1 MGKATKV
8 VHKVK
13 DPELLSD
20 ASDNARIMLRGYGV
34 RPLDRSPFALKDG
47 DKIKE
52 KMKKANK
59 SAEFVLSYDGRKVDY
74 FVRVGS
80 DAWPLFGFDL
90 SAETDMS
97 LRRQWMVKLNKE
109 TAIVTAADIAA
120 FDKVNPTPADPKEIK
135 ELEEKIAVTQSIIK
149 SELDVKNWY
158 AKKYADFDW
167 QQRRLDFLPWA
178 KKQGFEAYAQF
189 MVGVTDGFQDYAM
202 MKTHVLKGAN
212 LPVKLKPDTRAKMEK
227 AFAENKAVDYSGAK
241 AEVLAIVDGS
251 LMPKFRAVR
260 FKEAAKTVE
269 SEKKKLVKQ
278 QAELAKLK
286 GRK

>member
-1 MGKATKV
+1 MGKLTKV

-13 DPELLSD
+13 DPGLLDD
-20 ASDNARIMLRGYGV
+20 ASDNARITLRTYGI
-34 RPLDRSPFALKDG
+34 RPLDRSSFTLKDAA
-47 DKIKE
+47 KIQE

-80 DAWPLFGFDL
+80 DTWPVFDVDL
-90 SAETDMS
+90 AAETDLA
-97 LRRQWMVKLNKE
+97 LRRQWMVKLKKH
-109 TAIVTAADIAA
+109 AQIVTDADLAA
-120 FDKVNPTPADPKEIK
+120 FDKVNPTPADPQEVK
-135 ELEEKIAVTQSIIK
+135 ELESQIAITESIIK

-178 KKQGFEAYAQF
+178 KKQRFEAYAQF
-189 MVGVTDGFQDYAM
+189 MIGVTDGFQDYAM

-212 LPVKLKPDTRAKMEK
+212 LPVKLKPATRTKMEK
-227 AFAENKAVDYSGAK
+227 AFADSKPVDYGAAK

-251 LMPKFRAVR
+251 LMPKFRALR
-260 FKEAAKTVE
+260 FKEAEKTVA
-269 SEKKKLVKQ
+269 SEKKKLARQ